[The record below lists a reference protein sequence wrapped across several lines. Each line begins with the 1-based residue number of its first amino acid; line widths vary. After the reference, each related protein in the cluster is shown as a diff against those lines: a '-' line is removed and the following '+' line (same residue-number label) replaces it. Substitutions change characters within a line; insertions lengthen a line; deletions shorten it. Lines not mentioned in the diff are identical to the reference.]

1 MIDKKT
7 FRHHEYPRIMI
18 TIVEQHCKRME
29 FFQIDHGGVK
39 VNQPW
44 ETCNQIDILLKNI
57 CHEANGLLKN
67 TINFHGSEQFD
78 LCAVKYLFSNSQKG
92 KSFKM

>member
-1 MIDKKT
+1 MTVFSLLDRSGGKRKKMIDNKT

-39 VNQPW
+39 VNQP
-44 ETCNQIDILLKNI
+44 
-57 CHEANGLLKN
+57 
-67 TINFHGSEQFD
+67 
-78 LCAVKYLFSNSQKG
+78 
-92 KSFKM
+92 